1 MNKIDDSGHMV
12 EITEE
17 ALQKFKDMSLLL
29 GICID
34 NTSQIEGSVGMAL
47 QVDEI
52 MMKIKM
58 LMGASAQSVDE

>member
-1 MNKIDDSGHMV
+1 MNKIDDSGHMA

-17 ALQKFKDMSLLL
+17 ALQKFRDMSLLL